1 MADLF
6 ANRPRV
12 WVDGKF
18 FRRGAEKFLLKGV
31 AYGPFAPNA
40 KGEPFASP
48 EQTGRDFALIREL
61 RANLLRLYHIPP
73 RWFLDLAAQHDL
85 LLLIDIPW
93 DKHLLFLDEAARRAA
108 ARQSVCHAVLACAQ
122 HPAVFAYSVAN
133 EIPADIVRWS
143 GAARVADFIDEL
155 IGEAKR
161 LDPHCLCTYTNFPST
176 EYLHPQTPDF
186 LCFNLY
192 LHQPQAFRS
201 YLARLQLMADAKP
214 LVLGE
219 FGIDSLREG
228 EPVKC
233 ETLAWQIEFAF
244 RGGLAGAVVFSF
256 TDDWYRGGAAITD
269 WQMGL
274 TTATRERKASFG
286 VVQQMYRT
294 APRFALP
301 RTPKVS
307 VVVASFNGD
316 RTLKAC
322 LESLRNLNYPDYEVI
337 LVDDGS
343 TDTTPQ
349 LAERFRRGEIS
360 GEAFR
365 EESAPAADSPAGTSH
380 QLVTSATGGKFCYY
394 RHGTNLGLS
403 VARNTGIAAATGEI
417 VAFTD
422 ADCRVDADWLYYL
435 VADLL
440 ASEFVAMG
448 GPNLL
453 PPEDSAVAAAVMV
466 SPGGPAHVMLDDR
479 QAEHIPGC
487 NMAFFKTALTA
498 VGGFDPM
505 FRKAGDDVDLCWRLQ
520 QAGFKIGF
528 SPAAF
533 VWHYRR
539 STLGAYLKQQR
550 GYGEAEALLVR
561 KHPEYFNAFGDSVWR
576 GRIYTPSKFG
586 VLLRPPIIYRGL
598 FGSAPFQSLYASEPA
613 LTLMLLTTLEY
624 HILVT
629 LPLWVL
635 SFTFPGLLPLALASL
650 LLSVGVAVAAG
661 VQANLPKGK
670 RRWWSRPLV
679 ALLFFLQ
686 PIFRGWERHQGRL
699 SSQLRSEPVQE
710 TLDSV
715 ALRDDPGSLGE
726 VRYWAERR
734 IDRVAL
740 LAHVLREL
748 NRRNWPNRSDIGWS
762 EFDVEIYGNRWSHVQ
777 LITAAEDHPRGRQL
791 ICCQLRARWSWQ
803 AKVAFWALLG
813 LEAMVVGFFGGWEW
827 WLVLLVLTLPL
838 FAYFLSRQ
846 KRKLQSLIVV
856 FLDELAKE
864 SKLIKVPRGKAKTP
878 SEKSI
883 AKPDP
888 IRIEMPKVAEP
899 ATTKAPEA
907 AGKDACATQ
916 GAAQLQNF
924 TRQ

>member
-18 FRRGAEKFLLKGV
+18 FRRGDAKFYLKGV
-31 AYGPFAPNA
+31 AYGPFMPNA
-40 KGEPFASP
+40 AGEPFTSP
-48 EQTGRDFALIREL
+48 EQTVRDFALAGEL
-61 RANLLRLYHIPP
+61 GANLLRVYHVPP

-85 LLLIDIPW
+85 FLLIDIPW
-93 DKHLLFLDEAARRAA
+93 DKHLVFLDDAARRAA

-155 IGEAKR
+155 VGEAKR
-161 LDPHCLCTYTNFPST
+161 LDPHCLCTYTNFPPT
-176 EYLHPQTPDF
+176 EFLHPQTPDF

-192 LHQPQAFRS
+192 LHQPQPFKS
-201 YLARLQLMADAKP
+201 YLARLQLLADAKP

-219 FGIDSLREG
+219 FGMDSLREG

-233 ETLAWQIEFAF
+233 ETLAWQIELAF

-256 TDDWYRGGAAITD
+256 TDDWHRGGEPITD

-274 TTATRERKASFG
+274 TTVARERKASFAA
-286 VVQQMYRT
+286 VQKMFRA
-294 APRFALP
+294 APRFPLP

-307 VVVASFNGD
+307 VVVASYNGD
-316 RTLKAC
+316 RTLMAC
-322 LESLRNLNYPDYEVI
+322 LESLRKLNYPDYEVI

-349 LAERFRRGEIS
+349 LAEQFRRGEAP
-360 GEAFR
+360 GEPSL
-365 EESAPAADSPAGTSH
+365 EKAANVEDSPGDSPH
-380 QLVTSATGGKFCYY
+380 QLVTSAVGGKFRYF

-403 VARNTGIAAATGEI
+403 VARNTGIAAAAGEI

-440 ASEFVAMG
+440 TGEFAAMG

-453 PPEDSAVAAAVMV
+453 PPDDSVAAAAVMV

-498 VGGFDPM
+498 VGGFDSI
-505 FRKAGDDVDLCWRLQ
+505 FRRAGDDVDVCWRLQ

-539 STLGAYLKQQR
+539 ATVGAYLKQQR

-586 VLLRPPIIYRGL
+586 VLLRPPIIYRGM

-635 SFTFPGLLPLALASL
+635 SVTFHGLWPLAIASL
-650 LLSVGVAVAAG
+650 LISVGVAVAAG
-661 VQANLPKGK
+661 AQAALPKSR

-686 PIFRGWERHQGRL
+686 PIVRGWERYQGRL
-699 SSQLRSEPVQE
+699 SRQLLTEPARE

-715 ALRDDPGSLGE
+715 TLRDSPDSLGE

-734 IDRVAL
+734 VERVAFV
-740 LAHVLREL
+740 AHVLREL
-748 NRRNWPNRSDIGWS
+748 DRRNWPNRPDIGWS

-791 ICCQLRARWSWQ
+791 IRCQLRARWSLQ
-803 AKVAFWALLG
+803 ATVAFWTLVG
-813 LEAMVVGFFGGWEW
+813 LEALVVGFFGGWQK
-827 WLVLLVLTLPL
+827 WLVLLLLTLPL

-846 KRKLQSLIVV
+846 KRKLQSLVIV
-856 FLDELAKE
+856 FLDELAKDG
-864 SKLIKVPRGKAKTP
+864 KLIKVPSGREETP
-878 SEKSI
+878 SEKSVL
-883 AKPDP
+883 KSDP
-888 IRIEMPKVAEP
+888 IRIEIPEAAEP
-899 ATTKAPEA
+899 AAEKPPAH
-907 AGKDACATQ
+907 AGKDA
-916 GAAQLQNF
+916 
-924 TRQ
+924 

>member
-18 FRRGAEKFLLKGV
+18 FHRGAEKFYLKGV
-31 AYGPFAPNA
+31 TYGPFAPNA
-40 KGEPFASP
+40 AGEPFAAP
-48 EQTGRDFALIREL
+48 EQTARDFLLAREL
-61 RANLLRLYHIPP
+61 GANVLRVYHIPP
-73 RWFLDLAAQHDL
+73 RWFLDLAAHHDL

-93 DKHLLFLDEAARRAA
+93 DKHLVFLDDDARRAA
-108 ARQSVCHAVLACAQ
+108 ARQSVCHAVLACVH

-143 GAARVADFIDEL
+143 GAPRVADFIDEL
-155 IGEAKR
+155 VAEAKR
-161 LDPHCLCTYTNFPST
+161 LDPQCLCTFTNFPPT
-176 EYLHPQTPDF
+176 EFLRPQALDF
-186 LCFNLY
+186 LCFNVY
-192 LHQPQAFRS
+192 LHQPAPFKS

-219 FGIDSLREG
+219 FGMDSLREG

-233 ETLAWQIEFAF
+233 ETLAWQIELAF

-256 TDDWYRGGAAITD
+256 TDDWYHSGRQITD

-274 TTATRERKASFG
+274 TTVARERKASFT
-286 VVQQMYRT
+286 VVQKMFHT
-294 APRFALP
+294 APRFPLP

-307 VVVASFNGD
+307 VVVASYNGD

-322 LESLRNLNYPDYEVI
+322 LESLRHLNYPDYEII

-349 LAERFRRGEIS
+349 LAEEFRRGETS
-360 GEAFR
+360 GERSPEKVANA
-365 EESAPAADSPAGTSH
+365 EDSCGAASH
-380 QLVTSATGGKFCYY
+380 QLVTSATGGKFHSF

-403 VARNTGIAAATGEI
+403 VARNTGIAAAAGEI

-422 ADCRVDADWLYYL
+422 ADCRVDPDWLYYL

-440 ASEFVAMG
+440 TGEFVAMG

-453 PPEDSAVAAAVMV
+453 PPDDSAVAAAVMV

-487 NMAFFKTALTA
+487 NMAFFKTALTT
-498 VGGFDPM
+498 VGDFDPI
-505 FRKAGDDVDLCWRLQ
+505 FRKAGDDVDVCWRLQ

-550 GYGEAEALLVR
+550 GYGEAEALLLR

-576 GRIYTPSKFG
+576 GRIYTPAKYG
-586 VLLRPPIIYRGL
+586 VLLRPPIIYHGL
-598 FGSAPFQSLYASEPA
+598 FGSAPFQSLYASQPA
-613 LTLMLLTTLEY
+613 LTLMLLTTLEF
-624 HILVT
+624 HVLVT
-629 LPLWVL
+629 LPLWILAV
-635 SFTFPGLLPLALASL
+635 TFKGLLPLAIASL
-650 LLSVGVAVAAG
+650 VISVGVAVAAG
-661 VQANLPKGK
+661 VQATLPKGR

-686 PIFRGWERHQGRL
+686 PIVRGWERHQGRL
-699 SSQLRSEPVQE
+699 SRQLRAEPVRE

-715 ALRDDPGSLGE
+715 TLRDGTASLGE
-726 VRYWAERR
+726 VRYWAEHRVE
-734 IDRVAL
+734 RVAFV
-740 LAHVLREL
+740 ARVLRGL
-748 NRRNWPNRSDIGWS
+748 DHQGWPSRSDIGWS

-777 LITAAEDHPRGRQL
+777 LLTVAEDHPRGRQL
-791 ICCQLRARWSWQ
+791 IRCQLRARLSLQ
-803 AKVAFWALLG
+803 AQIAFWSLLG
-813 LEAMVVGFFGGWEW
+813 SVALVVGFFGGWRN
-827 WLVLLVLTLPL
+827 WLVLLLLTLPL
-838 FAYFLSRQ
+838 FAYFLWRQ

-856 FLDELAKE
+856 FLDELAKQE
-864 SKLIKVPRGKAKTP
+864 KLIKVPTG
-878 SEKSI
+878 
-883 AKPDP
+883 
-888 IRIEMPKVAEP
+888 RIVEP
-899 ATTKAPEA
+899 AVAPKSGPVRVELPKAAEINPPVTAES
-907 AGKDACATQ
+907 KATV
-916 GAAQLQNF
+916 
-924 TRQ
+924 T